1 MDGKIIGFIIWSAL
15 GLLFIILAV
24 YSLFTKKPMRFWA
37 NADVFEVTDI
47 KAYNRAISKLFSL
60 YGVVIIILG
69 LPLLS
74 GQNSAWILLS
84 IVGLMIA
91 SILLMII
98 YTNRIEKK
106 YRKR

>member
-1 MDGKIIGFIIWSAL
+1 
-15 GLLFIILAV
+15 
-24 YSLFTKKPMRFWA
+24 MRFWA